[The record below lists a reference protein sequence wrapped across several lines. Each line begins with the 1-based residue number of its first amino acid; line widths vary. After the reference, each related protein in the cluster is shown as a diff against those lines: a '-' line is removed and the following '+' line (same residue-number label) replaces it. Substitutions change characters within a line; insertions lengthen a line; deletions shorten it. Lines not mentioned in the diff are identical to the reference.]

1 MPIADFISDLV
12 HKVGYNNEQPKYT
25 AQDSQFGN
33 PQILA
38 QDQGQFD
45 ALLGGSRKGGTLSS
59 VAPWDT
65 SPLANVV
72 RESIRQ
78 RGPTAVIAPQTSQ
91 GLPRQGY
98 ANVPMHEGIHQF
110 TGDDV
115 LDTNEFLGKLDP
127 ELSSK
132 IKTKLGSMYAQPSVW
147 NLWSGEG
154 FDKEIPARLG
164 SGQISSLGLN
174 RDEAAK
180 VWQLY
185 LSEYKKKFPD
195 KAKTLEEKTKGVKE
209 DNE

>member
-1 MPIADFISDLV
+1 MPIADFLTDLV
-12 HKVGYNNEQPKYT
+12 HKVGYNAEPPKYI
-25 AQDSQFGN
+25 AQNSQFGN
-33 PQILA
+33 PQIMA
-38 QDQGQFD
+38 QDQAQFN

-78 RGPTAVIAPQTSQ
+78 RGPTAVIAPQTAQ

-115 LDTNEFLGKLDP
+115 LDTNEFLGKLDSD
-127 ELSSK
+127 LSTK
-132 IKTKLGSMYAQPSVW
+132 IKSKLGTMYAQPSMW

-164 SGQISSLGLN
+164 AGQISSLGLS

-180 VWQLY
+180 VWSLY
-185 LSEYKKKFPD
+185 LKEYGKKFPN
-195 KAKTLEEKTKGVKE
+195 KAKILEEKTKGAQDDE
-209 DNE
+209 